1 MLVVGDADIAAVAR
15 LLGEPA
21 RAAIIA
27 ALMDGSSHS
36 AGELASCAGV
46 SPSTASGHLA
56 RLLGGGLVCCD
67 VHGRE
72 RQYRLASA
80 EVAAAV
86 EALARI
92 APAAAIR
99 SLRSSDRAAAIR
111 VARTC
116 YDHLAGSVG
125 VDVTEALVHRGA
137 LVPNGDG
144 YSLTSTGE
152 ELLSR
157 LGVDVAAARVQRRS
171 FARACLD
178 WSEHRSHLAGALGA
192 GLAQAVIA
200 NGWLQ
205 RRPADRALTITPAGA
220 AALRRFFGV
229 EVER

>member
-1 MLVVGDADIAAVAR
+1 MGDADIAAVAA

-21 RAAIIA
+21 RAAIMA
-27 ALMDGSSHS
+27 ALMDGSSHP
-36 AGELASCAGV
+36 AGELASYAGV

-72 RQYRLASA
+72 RRYRLGSA
-80 EVAAAV
+80 EVAAAL

-92 APAAAIR
+92 APAAAIQ

-111 VARTC
+111 AARTC

-125 VDVTEALVHRGA
+125 VGITEALVHRGA
-137 LVPNGDG
+137 LVPNEDG

-157 LGVDVAAARVQRRS
+157 LGVDVAAARVERRS

-178 WSEHRSHLAGALGA
+178 WSERRSHLAGALGA
-192 GLAQAVIA
+192 GLAQTVIA

-205 RRPADRALTITPAGA
+205 RRPADRALTVTPAGA

-229 EVER
+229 EIDR